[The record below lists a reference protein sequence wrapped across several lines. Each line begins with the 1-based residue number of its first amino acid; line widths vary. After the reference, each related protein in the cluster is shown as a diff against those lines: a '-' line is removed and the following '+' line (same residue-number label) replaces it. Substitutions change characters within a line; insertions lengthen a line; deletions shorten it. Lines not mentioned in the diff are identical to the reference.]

1 MWTAS
6 AESYSWR
13 PIESAP
19 LDEDVT
25 LQVTDGRGKPY
36 TLRNPSRLTVAAG
49 SVRARERRCRSS
61 QCGGGPTTARRLP
74 DDIPPLPIALARR
87 QDAGRLVLAE
97 GVCMIHAPLLR

>member
-25 LQVTDGRGKPY
+25 VQVTDGRGKPY
-36 TLRNPSRLTVAAG
+36 TLRTPSRLTSAG
-49 SVRARERRCRSS
+49 WVSSGKRTPLTVTPVRWR
-61 QCGGGPTTARRLP
+61 PYY
-74 DDIPPLPIALARR
+74 
-87 QDAGRLVLAE
+87 GR
-97 GVCMIHAPLLR
+97 PSRPR